1 MYQAD
6 SFTKLLDD
14 MADEMNWL
22 KKYQKLDR
30 KRKLMLIKYRD
41 VLPVWERHDEPV
53 PSNFT
58 PFKIPHIEQEPEQ
71 WVIRKREEKLIKE
84 AQKEFAKPKK
94 AYFIITRVEANK
106 PTTIE
111 EDILRMCEDV
121 RETDAFLYD
130 VGLYDAF

>member
-58 PFKIPHIEQEPEQ
+58 PFKIPHIEKEP
-71 WVIRKREEKLIKE
+71 
-84 AQKEFAKPKK
+84 
-94 AYFIITRVEANK
+94 
-106 PTTIE
+106 
-111 EDILRMCEDV
+111 
-121 RETDAFLYD
+121 
-130 VGLYDAF
+130 